1 MGEYKYIQCVY
12 IYKYILYVYI
22 YMYTY
27 IYIYIIT
34 YYNIIKFIQHLCLD
48 GNQTQLAGTCFELN
62 GDPGSIDG
70 TTIEPLI
77 GTFSNELSLIPGYN
91 NFLHRIG
98 KRDGQSCSQYTL
110 G

>member
-22 YMYTY
+22 YICIHT
-27 IYIYIIT
+27 YIYIIT

-91 NFLHRIG
+91 KFLHRIG